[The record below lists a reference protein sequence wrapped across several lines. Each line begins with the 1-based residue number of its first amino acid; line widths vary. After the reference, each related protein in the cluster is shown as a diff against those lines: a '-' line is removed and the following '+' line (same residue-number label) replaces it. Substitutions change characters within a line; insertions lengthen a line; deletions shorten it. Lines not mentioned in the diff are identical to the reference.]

1 MAARPRD
8 LAGAEASVSGKL
20 LVEEARPLHHSRIV
34 NGRLAKSTMYEEIPT
49 SMEEFSK
56 SIKAKAAAHGISC
69 DISMDREAIARGLAL
84 EESDRKQKVAEI
96 LKRQPAAARAAER
109 LVSAIAIQSVIRG
122 DRGRCWAGC
131 AKLKAL
137 AAKQA
142 AEDAAAAAAARAR
155 DPERNFEDVKMTAHE
170 PTTDNELQRV
180 MAMHEHGDDYERT
193 AAKERKTKL
202 DAAAKAFPLLK
213 GQEVVAAGLVEHK
226 DLNGRFGI
234 VVDGPSGAHRRYG
247 VRFEGDKKSKAVRAA
262 NLVLTGVEARR
273 GLLAAPSA
281 FDVVLRSQP
290 LALADR
296 PGAFAASL
304 AYYGAPPVFRENSPW
319 LLGDCADV
327 TRGPFD
333 LRPWEPAADARLV
346 HAALDAVGFHFLLEW
361 RAGEGWRLLQCSTLN
376 RRWEECHVA
385 GYRALEWAN
394 PREDAHDLGEL
405 HARLGRGRLLGDVA
419 VRDHWARVLEL
430 RDRCHDVLLQALL
443 PRLPQPLGP
452 YPAGDDPERER
463 ERHDWH
469 ARAARVRDWA
479 EQVFGRADDEDLVET
494 PVKQR
499 REVAFVTGIEGEC
512 LFTMPV
518 ELHEAL
524 CAAYERVVG
533 DRPDGFVYLHM
544 LRQAKLI
551 VCLEKVRRAPW
562 PQLAWDPKRDDEH
575 RDAAERARG
584 TGMR

>member
-1 MAARPRD
+1 
-8 LAGAEASVSGKL
+8 
-20 LVEEARPLHHSRIV
+20 
-34 NGRLAKSTMYEEIPT
+34 MYEEIPT

-142 AEDAAAAAAARAR
+142 AEGAARRRRAR

-180 MAMHEHGDDYERT
+180 MAMHEHGDDFERT
-193 AAKERKTKL
+193 AAEERKTKL
-202 DAAAKAFPLLK
+202 EAAAKAFPLLK

-247 VRFEGDKKSKAVRAA
+247 VRFEGDAKPKAVRAA

-346 HAALDAVGFHFLLEW
+346 HAALDAVGFHFVLEW
-361 RAGEGWRLLQCSTLN
+361 R
-376 RRWEECHVA
+376 
-385 GYRALEWAN
+385 
-394 PREDAHDLGEL
+394 
-405 HARLGRGRLLGDVA
+405 GRGLAAAA
-419 VRDHWARVLEL
+419 VRDAEPALGGVPRGGLPGAR
-430 RDRCHDVLLQALL
+430 ALL

-452 YPAGDDPERER
+452 YPRATTRS
-463 ERHDWH
+463 
-469 ARAARVRDWA
+469 AARPPRLARGGVRDWA

-512 LFTMPV
+512 LFAMPV

-544 LRQAKLI
+544 LRHVGHAPGITSADHVTGGARNGLHHA
-551 VCLEKVRRAPW
+551 RAPW
-562 PQLAWDPKRDDEH
+562 VARDDGDD
-575 RDAAERARG
+575 DAGLPPLEKPSYCPLAQ
-584 TGMR
+584 

>member
-1 MAARPRD
+1 
-8 LAGAEASVSGKL
+8 
-20 LVEEARPLHHSRIV
+20 
-34 NGRLAKSTMYEEIPT
+34 
-49 SMEEFSK
+49 MEEFSK

-180 MAMHEHGDDYERT
+180 MAMHEHGDDFERT
-193 AAKERKTKL
+193 AAEERKTKL
-202 DAAAKAFPLLK
+202 EAAAKAFPLLK

-247 VRFEGDKKSKAVRAA
+247 VRFEGDAKPKAVRAA

-346 HAALDAVGFHFLLEW
+346 HAALDAVGFHFVLEW
-361 RAGEGWRLLQCSTLN
+361 RAGEGWRLLQCATLN
-376 RRWEECHVA
+376 RRWEECH
-385 GYRALEWAN
+385 
-394 PREDAHDLGEL
+394 
-405 HARLGRGRLLGDVA
+405 
-419 VRDHWARVLEL
+419 
-430 RDRCHDVLLQALL
+430 
-443 PRLPQPLGP
+443 
-452 YPAGDDPERER
+452 
-463 ERHDWH
+463 
-469 ARAARVRDWA
+469 
-479 EQVFGRADDEDLVET
+479 VFGRADDEDLVET

-512 LFTMPV
+512 LFAMPV

-533 DRPDGFVYLHM
+533 DRPTGFVYLHM
-544 LRQAKLI
+544 LRHVGHAPGITSADHVTGGAHGNAGFTMRALPW
-551 VCLEKVRRAPW
+551 VARDDGDDEAGLPPLEKPSYC
-562 PQLAWDPKRDDEH
+562 PLAQ
-575 RDAAERARG
+575 
-584 TGMR
+584 

>member
-1 MAARPRD
+1 
-8 LAGAEASVSGKL
+8 
-20 LVEEARPLHHSRIV
+20 
-34 NGRLAKSTMYEEIPT
+34 MYEEIPT

-137 AAKQA
+137 AAKHA

-180 MAMHEHGDDYERT
+180 MAMHEHGDDFERT
-193 AAKERKTKL
+193 AAEERKTKL
-202 DAAAKAFPLLK
+202 EAAAKAFPLLK

-247 VRFEGDKKSKAVRAA
+247 VRFEGDAKPK
-262 NLVLTGVEARR
+262 
-273 GLLAAPSA
+273 AAP
-281 FDVVLRSQP
+281 RT
-290 LALADR
+290 
-296 PGAFAASL
+296 
-304 AYYGAPPVFRENSPW
+304 SPW

-346 HAALDAVGFHFLLEW
+346 HAALDAVGFHFVLEW

-394 PREDAHDLGEL
+394 PREDARDLGEL

-430 RDRCHDVLLQALL
+430 RDRCHDVLSQALL

-463 ERHDWH
+463 DRHDWH

-512 LFTMPV
+512 LFAMPV

-533 DRPDGFVYLHM
+533 DRPTGFVYLHM
-544 LRQAKLI
+544 LRHVGHAPGI
-551 VCLEKVRRAPW
+551 TSADHVTGGAHGNAGFTMRALPW
-562 PQLAWDPKRDDEH
+562 VARDDGDD
-575 RDAAERARG
+575 DAGLPPLEPSYCPLAQ
-584 TGMR
+584 